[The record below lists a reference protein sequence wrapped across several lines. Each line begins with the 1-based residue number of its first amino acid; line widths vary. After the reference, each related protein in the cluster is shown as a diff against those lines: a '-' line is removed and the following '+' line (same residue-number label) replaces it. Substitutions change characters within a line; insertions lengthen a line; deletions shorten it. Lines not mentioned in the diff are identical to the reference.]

1 MTAER
6 DDALERERQF
16 CQRRLGEM
24 SAQFEE
30 QMVSLRRCQ
39 AAAAAAE
46 LEEAGQRDRR
56 AVSRLEVELGESSR
70 VRTPGW
76 SNCSSLLSRLRRAR
90 CCLLGMTVVGCRL
103 TASSAERDTR
113 DLNYTHC
120 PS

>member
-46 LEEAGQRDRR
+46 LEEA
-56 AVSRLEVELGESSR
+56 AAEPEAAAEMLAKEEEEEEEEEVVVAPSR
-70 VRTPGW
+70 P
-76 SNCSSLLSRLRRAR
+76 
-90 CCLLGMTVVGCRL
+90 L
-103 TASSAERDTR
+103 TA
-113 DLNYTHC
+113 
-120 PS
+120 